1 MRTLLLAAATG
12 LFLTIGAAS
21 AEAQT
26 VPFRMAI
33 DGIGNAEPPA
43 VEAGSGSPGSDFGLD
58 FAPAGRGRV
67 IVDSAP
73 VPIADR
79 HLGRRK
85 MWLIER

>member
-1 MRTLLLAAATG
+1 MRTLLLAAAAVV
-12 LFLTIGAAS
+12 FLTIGAVS
-21 AEAQT
+21 ADAQT
-26 VPFRMAI
+26 VPFRLAI

-58 FAPAGRGRV
+58 VALAGRGRV

-85 MWLIER
+85 MWLI